1 MKNITIRD
9 VARECGVSTQT
20 ISRVIN
26 ESQNV
31 NEKTRKLVKEKIRE
45 LGYKPNLYAKNLS
58 KRKMKNILVSIRRN
72 RGHTATIWTNILVSE
87 IFSYNRNKN
96 ISLFME
102 QYYDDE
108 GLKNSL
114 LNTSSTF
121 IDGVIIF
128 YEKEND
134 KRVEILKKE
143 KIPFIIVGKSYSDEN
158 VYVSNDDFNSVFKAT
173 EYLFEKKIEKITFI
187 TANPTPMNM
196 ERKNG
201 IIEAYKKNNKPIEN
215 LTIVEKM
222 NNQREI
228 YKLVKELYE
237 KEKFPEAFFI
247 SGDEKAV
254 AVLKA
259 LNDLKISIPEEI
271 SVLGLDNIPI
281 SEFFSPALTTL
292 ALNYKKISERI
303 YEKLN
308 NMMNGIKE
316 NSEEIPGE
324 IIERESV
331 KKCK

>member
-1 MKNITIRD
+1 
-9 VARECGVSTQT
+9 
-20 ISRVIN
+20 
-26 ESQNV
+26 
-31 NEKTRKLVKEKIRE
+31 
-45 LGYKPNLYAKNLS
+45 
-58 KRKMKNILVSIRRN
+58 
-72 RGHTATIWTNILVSE
+72 
-87 IFSYNRNKN
+87 
-96 ISLFME
+96 ME

-237 KEKFPEAFFI
+237 KEKFPEAFFV

-316 NSEEIPGE
+316 NSEEIQGE